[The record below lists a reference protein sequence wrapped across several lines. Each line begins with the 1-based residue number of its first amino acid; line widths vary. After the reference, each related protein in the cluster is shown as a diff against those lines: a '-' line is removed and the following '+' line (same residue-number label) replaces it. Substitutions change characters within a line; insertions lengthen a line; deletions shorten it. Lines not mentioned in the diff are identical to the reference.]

1 MYTRIPKTSE
11 TADYRDE
18 TAVKTAVALN
28 PAEPESGLFR
38 AQSYTPQS
46 EPAFDTAPLMPREV
60 GNMIVSAAVHKK
72 PRSSALYAYLDGIA
86 RHERLSA
93 EIDRRAAGGNK
104 SAPTFGNGIISSA
117 SKEDKPPKKPDKP
130 KP

>member
-18 TAVKTAVALN
+18 TAVKTAVA
-28 PAEPESGLFR
+28 PSAPESDLFK
-38 AQSYTPQS
+38 AQSYAPPPHSDQN
-46 EPAFDTAPLMPREV
+46 APLNPREV
-60 GNMIVSAAVHKK
+60 GNMIVSSAVHKK